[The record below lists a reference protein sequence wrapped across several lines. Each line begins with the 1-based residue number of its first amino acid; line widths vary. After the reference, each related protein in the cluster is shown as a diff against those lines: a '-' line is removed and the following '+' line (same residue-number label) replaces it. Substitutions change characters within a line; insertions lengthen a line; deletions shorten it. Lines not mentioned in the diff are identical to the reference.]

1 MVNGNIAE
9 VEHGL
14 QTYDAST
21 WLLENI
27 EQLHS
32 EPSTQL
38 RRMALRR
45 LGEHW
50 YAEGLEPEQLS
61 AHLLSTHIDLPL
73 AQPLVISEL
82 LLGYAQAE
90 ANRKAKESE
99 LHHLRRIAELN
110 GLHRIISAANST
122 LDLEGS
128 LLQVVE
134 TVAEVMG
141 VEACSVYLYDRVSD
155 TLTLRATIGLNRE
168 AVGQVRLRMGDG
180 ITGWAAREGRP
191 IAVRDIRSEARYHTE
206 PILAESGYL
215 SLLAVPIVL
224 FSADRFHLGDAN
236 LLGVITI
243 QTHGPIDFAPEDI
256 HFVETVAGEL
266 AFFITNAQLFQQTDE
281 RLHQKVRELTMLQQ
295 VSRVLTE
302 QLNLEEV
309 LRLIVVKAIE
319 VANVDRADMLRYHD
333 DGSLYVAAS
342 YGGQALD
349 EVPQVL
355 ADAINQ
361 GRSLAVLDA
370 YHDSRFPELAEIA
383 ARYHFTSLFCMPLQL
398 HQRILGAIC
407 IYSETQ
413 RHFDYDQVSML
424 ATFADE
430 AAIAIENAYLY
441 AESQRA
447 LKIKSAMLQ
456 EMHHRVRNNLQ
467 TIAALL
473 AMQQRRLSTQGQESA
488 ILRDSAARIQAIAA
502 VHNLL
507 CRQDIGITTVDAV
520 AKQLI
525 ESAQV
530 SLVSPD
536 LPLSFEVLGD
546 SVIIGSHEATV
557 LAIVLNELLNN
568 AIFHGIAAT
577 GGEITIETHMSEGMV
592 TVELR
597 DNGPIYKKPD
607 ISSSRS
613 GLGLQIIQT
622 LVSNDL
628 EGSFELCSDDGW
640 TCARVH
646 FPHRVS
652 EKV

>member
-1 MVNGNIAE
+1 MNLIETDLDQEQIDSA
-9 VEHGL
+9 
-14 QTYDAST
+14 

-27 EQLHS
+27 EQLHY
-32 EPSTQL
+32 EPDIQL
-38 RRMALRR
+38 RRVALRHM
-45 LGEHW
+45 GERW
-50 YAEGLEPEQLS
+50 YTEGHEPEELTSHALS
-61 AHLLSTHIDLPL
+61 FSSNLPL
-73 AQPLVISEL
+73 SQPQLISEL
-82 LLGYAQAE
+82 LLGYAHAQTI
-90 ANRKAKESE
+90 RQAKESE
-99 LHHLRRIAELN
+99 QHHLRRIAELN

-128 LLQVVE
+128 LFQVVE
-134 TVAEVMG
+134 TVSEVMG
-141 VEACSVYLYDRVSD
+141 VEACSIYLYDRVSD
-155 TLTLRATIGLNRE
+155 NLTLRATIGLNRE
-168 AVGQVRLRMGDG
+168 AVEQVRLRMGDG
-180 ITGWAAREGRP
+180 ITGWAAKEGRP
-191 IAVRDIRSEARYHTE
+191 VAVRDIRSEPRYHTE
-206 PILAESGYL
+206 PILAESSYL

-224 FSADRFHLGDAN
+224 FSAERFHLGDAN

-266 AFFITNAQLFQQTDE
+266 AFFITNAQLYQQTDE

-319 VANVDRADMLRYHD
+319 VANVDRADMLRYHE

-342 YGGQALD
+342 YGGKPLE
-349 EVPQVL
+349 EVPDVL
-355 ADAINQ
+355 AQAINQ

-370 YHDSRFPELAEIA
+370 YHDSRFPEFAEIA
-383 ARYHFTSLFCMPLQL
+383 ARYRFSSFFCMPLQL
-398 HQRILGAIC
+398 HQRTMGAIC
-407 IYSETQ
+407 VYSEAQ

-430 AAIAIENAYLY
+430 AAIAIENAHLY
-441 AESQRA
+441 EESQRA

-473 AMQQRRLSTQGQESA
+473 AMQQRRLSTQTVESS

-507 CRQDIGITTVDAV
+507 CRQDIGITTVEAV
-520 AKQLI
+520 AQQLI
-525 ESAQV
+525 ESARV
-530 SLVSPD
+530 SVMSPE
-536 LPLSFEVLGD
+536 LPISFEILGD
-546 SVIIGSHEATV
+546 IAILGSHEATV

-568 AIFHGIAAT
+568 AIVHGMPNV
-577 GGEITIETHMSEGMV
+577 GGMILIDTKVSDGVV
-592 TVELR
+592 TVEVR
-597 DNGPIYKKPD
+597 DNGPSYRNDVVSTSK
-607 ISSSRS
+607 S

-628 EGSFELCSDDGW
+628 DGEFELSSDASW
-640 TCARVH
+640 TYARVR
-646 FPHRVS
+646 FPHRIS

>member
-1 MVNGNIAE
+1 MVGVNILE
-9 VEHGL
+9 KVHDFDQEH
-14 QTYDAST
+14 ST
-21 WLLENI
+21 WLLEHI
-27 EQLHS
+27 EQLNY
-32 EPSTQL
+32 EPDIQL
-38 RRMALRR
+38 RRAALRH
-45 LGEHW
+45 LGERW
-50 YAEGLEPEQLS
+50 YMEERDPEQLTTE
-61 AHLLSTHIDLPL
+61 ALTFNQNLPL
-73 AQPLVISEL
+73 SQAQLISEL
-82 LLGYAQAE
+82 LLGYAQAQTTK
-90 ANRKAKESE
+90 KAKESE
-99 LHHLRRIAELN
+99 QHHLRRIAELN

-155 TLTLRATIGLNRE
+155 NLTLRATIGLNRD
-168 AVGQVRLRMGDG
+168 AVEQFRLRMGEG
-180 ITGWAAREGRP
+180 ITGWAAKEGRP
-191 IAVRDIRSEARYHTE
+191 VAVRDIRSEAHYRTE

-224 FSADRFHLGDAN
+224 FSAERFHLGDAN

-319 VANVDRADMLRYHD
+319 VANVDRADMLRYHE

-342 YGGQALD
+342 YGGKPLD
-349 EVPQVL
+349 EVPDVL
-355 ADAINQ
+355 AQAINQ

-370 YHDSRFPELAEIA
+370 YHDARFPEFAEIA
-383 ARYHFTSLFCMPLQL
+383 ARYRFSSFFCMPLQL
-398 HQRILGAIC
+398 HQRTMGAIC
-407 IYSETQ
+407 VYSETQ

-441 AESQRA
+441 AVSQRA

-473 AMQQRRLSTQGQESA
+473 AMQQRRLSTQGIESS

-520 AKQLI
+520 AQQLI
-525 ESAQV
+525 ESARV
-530 SLVSPD
+530 SLVSPE
-536 LPLSFEVLGD
+536 LSISFEVLGD
-546 SVIIGSHEATV
+546 MAIVGSHEATV

-568 AIFHGIAAT
+568 AIVHGMPNL
-577 GGEITIETHMSEGMV
+577 GGIIIIDTKIEDGIV
-592 TVELR
+592 TVEVR
-597 DNGPIYKKPD
+597 DNGPSYKNEN
-607 ISSSRS
+607 ISTSKS

-628 EGSFELCSDDGW
+628 EGQFELSNDESW
-640 TCARVH
+640 TYARVR